1 MRPVL
6 TNNFLQCCLLLF
18 RKFFDRSLVNIKDV
32 VFYIGSKSCFQHFA
46 HKTICVDEKG
56 FLIAT
61 IAEKLYFLE
70 T

>member
-1 MRPVL
+1 VL
-6 TNNFLQCCLLLF
+6 PIAFPEIF
-18 RKFFDRSLVNIKDV
+18 GRSRVNIKDV

-46 HKTICVDEKG
+46 LKTICLDEKG

-61 IAEKLYFLE
+61 IAEKWFFLE